1 MWVMLP
7 VTENR
12 QISFYIKE
20 TTNDDIDKWVW
31 FVDFI
36 KSVIYDSSMNTIIR
50 KIYSFKIQV
59 YYE

>member
-1 MWVMLP
+1 MGNVAG
-7 VTENR
+7 NR
-12 QISFYIKE
+12 ESLDIILYKR
-20 TTNDDIDKWVW
+20 TTNDDIDKWIW